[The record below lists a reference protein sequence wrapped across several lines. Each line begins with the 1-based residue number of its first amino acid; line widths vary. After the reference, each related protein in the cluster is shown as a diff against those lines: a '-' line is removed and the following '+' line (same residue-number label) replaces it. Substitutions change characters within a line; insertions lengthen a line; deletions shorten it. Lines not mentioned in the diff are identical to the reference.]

1 MRADWLNRGFCMGF
15 SETVTVVAAV
25 GFALDTC
32 MLGLSRLQLHL
43 SQGIFPKPMYW

>member
-25 GFALDTC
+25 RFAVDTSF
-32 MLGLSRLQLHL
+32 LALSRLQLHL